1 VNISNPDVKVS
12 YIKRKNKR
20 RKIVAYRTVDCELR
34 KYHQTVNDFLLERFV
49 PSIFSKGY
57 VRGRSI
63 FNNAQAHM
71 YNDYFVMLDIKDFF
85 HNICHK
91 QLATKIFYEINLLQ
105 ADQISQ
111 KECNDI
117 VSACSIDNRGIPL
130 GFITSPLLSNIYLKE
145 FDGIFYGKL
154 KQMQL
159 NNVIYSRYADDLTIS
174 FKTDCQERLPD
185 VEELIVKT
193 AESLLSRYCL
203 HLNAHKTRSY
213 SLYIS
218 NHVRVTGI
226 NIIKDNDG
234 RRKLTVGRSI
244 KKQLYYDALRC
255 LETEDGELI
264 KHVQGLQSFILS
276 VEKTGYESCYSPAM
290 MSKVHE
296 LGFRSLTTLINSL

>member
-1 VNISNPDVKVS
+1 MNVSNPDVKVS

-20 RKIVAYRTVDCELR
+20 RKIVSYSTEDCQLR
-34 KYHQTVNDFLLERFV
+34 KYHQAVNDFLCERFV
-49 PSIFSKGY
+49 PSMFSKGY
-57 VRGRSI
+57 VKGRSI
-63 FNNAQAHM
+63 YNNAQVHM

-91 QLATKIFYEINLLQ
+91 QLAAKIFYEINLLEP
-105 ADQISQ
+105 DQISQ

-117 VSACSIDNRGIPL
+117 VSRCSVSNRGIPL

-154 KQMQL
+154 KQMHL

-193 AESLLSRYCL
+193 AESILSRYGL
-203 HLNAHKTRSY
+203 HLNVNKIRSY
-213 SLYIS
+213 SFYIS
-218 NHVRVTGI
+218 NHVRITGI
-226 NIIKDNDG
+226 NIIKDNEG
-234 RRKLTVGRSI
+234 RRKLTIGRAI
-244 KKQLYYDALRC
+244 KKQLYFDALRC
-255 LETEDGELI
+255 LETKDGELI
-264 KHVQGLQSFILS
+264 KHVKGIQSFVLS

-290 MSKVHE
+290 MNKVHQ
-296 LGFRSLTTLINSL
+296 LGFRSLTALINSL